1 MSMRLTLAA
10 AAGAAFLAAAPS
22 HAQAPAFKE
31 QDCKPPIQGQGNY
44 PGPYVF
50 NYDTGKSD
58 VTAEHKKVLADVAKN
73 AKGYYVTRIC
83 LLGRADKQGNKASNE
98 ALAKKRAENLKAEL
112 VKLGVKASTMQ
123 TLAVGEGYGDAI
135 PGFKSQQDRVVQV
148 LLVK

>member
-1 MSMRLTLAA
+1 MPMRLTLV
-10 AAGAAFLAAAPS
+10 AAGAALLAATPAL
-22 HAQAPAFKE
+22 AQAPAFKPE
-31 QDCKPPIQGQGNY
+31 HCRPPIQSQGNY

-50 NYDTGKSD
+50 NYETGKSD
-58 VTAEHKKVLADVAKN
+58 VTAEHKKTLADVAKN
-73 AKGYYVTRIC
+73 ANGYYVTRIC
-83 LLGRADKQGNKASNE
+83 LLGRTDKQGNKASNE

-123 TLAVGEGYGDAI
+123 AIAVGEGFGDSI